1 MLLCYLAAGTVILA
15 ACIADLRT
23 GKIPNAWTLPAMGFG
38 LLLQIFTAGF
48 TGLVD
53 GICGVVLPVAI
64 LFVLFVK
71 GVLGAGDVKLFSAV
85 GSLIGHRIVVVMV
98 DTFVVT
104 AVYGSVLLLAHACAG
119 VRMKHRVHMSLPIAF
134 GYGVYVLGS
143 LMGW

>member
-1 MLLCYLAAGTVILA
+1 MLLCYLAAGAVILA

-23 GKIPNAWTLPAMGFG
+23 GKIPNAWTLPAMGLG
-38 LLLQIFTAGF
+38 LLLQFITAGF
-48 TGLVD
+48 MGLVD
-53 GICGVVLPVAI
+53 GICGVVLPIAI

-85 GSLIGHRIVVVMV
+85 GSMIGNGIIYVMV

-119 VRMKHRVHMSLPIAF
+119 GRMKNRVHMSLPIAF
-134 GYGVYVLGS
+134 GYGLYVLGR
-143 LMGW
+143 LLI